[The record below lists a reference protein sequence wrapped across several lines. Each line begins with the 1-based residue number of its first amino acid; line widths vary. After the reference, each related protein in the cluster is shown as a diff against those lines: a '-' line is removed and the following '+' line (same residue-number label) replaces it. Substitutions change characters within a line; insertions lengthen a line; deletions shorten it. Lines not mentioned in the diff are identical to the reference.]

1 MGFNF
6 DKITDRKGTNCVK
19 YDFAIERGMPENV
32 LPLWVADMDFPT
44 VPEVI
49 EDLKKAVSNGIFG
62 YSEAKSEYF
71 KALSEWYEKYFDWKL
86 KPNWLV
92 KTPGVVF
99 GIAMAVKAF
108 TNEGDSVIIQQ
119 PVYYPFKETIED
131 NNRVVVNNSLKNV
144 NGHYEIDFEDFE
156 RKVT

>member
-6 DKITDRKGTNCVK
+6 DKITDRKGTNCIK

-62 YSEAKSEYF
+62 YS
-71 KALSEWYEKYFDWKL
+71 
-86 KPNWLV
+86 
-92 KTPGVVF
+92 
-99 GIAMAVKAF
+99 
-108 TNEGDSVIIQQ
+108 
-119 PVYYPFKETIED
+119 
-131 NNRVVVNNSLKNV
+131 
-144 NGHYEIDFEDFE
+144 
-156 RKVT
+156 

>member
-1 MGFNF
+1 MIRLQTE
-6 DKITDRKGTNCVK
+6 KEQTAVK

-71 KALSEWYEKYFDWKL
+71 KALSEWYENIL
-86 KPNWLV
+86 TGN
-92 KTPGVVF
+92 
-99 GIAMAVKAF
+99 
-108 TNEGDSVIIQQ
+108 
-119 PVYYPFKETIED
+119 
-131 NNRVVVNNSLKNV
+131 
-144 NGHYEIDFEDFE
+144 
-156 RKVT
+156 